1 MTDAISGALVAM
13 NLVAGLLFLRFWR
26 DTRDRLF
33 GIFAAAFA
41 LLAIQRA
48 LILAYPHPVGDEEAG
63 IYLVRLA
70 AFLLI
75 LYAIVDKNRGAARP
89 D

>member
-1 MTDAISGALVAM
+1 MTDAITGALVAM

-41 LLAIQRA
+41 LLAVQRA
-48 LILAYPHPVGDEEAG
+48 LMLAYPDRAGYEQAG
-63 IYLVRLA
+63 IYLVRLV

-75 LYAIVDKNRGAARP
+75 LYAIVDKNRGATRP

>member
-1 MTDAISGALVAM
+1 MTDAITGALVAM

-33 GIFAAAFA
+33 GIFA
-41 LLAIQRA
+41 
-48 LILAYPHPVGDEEAG
+48 
-63 IYLVRLA
+63 
-70 AFLLI
+70 
-75 LYAIVDKNRGAARP
+75 GAQP